1 MGQKRTTAPQ
11 EWEQEMRISRK
22 VRIFLSTGLS
32 AAAALMLLPATAHA
46 QQACE
51 GAELIKPGKLVVA
64 YNGDMPGTGTKDGK
78 LVGID
83 GEIMTKVAE
92 RLGLEVE
99 PQLMEWAAEI
109 ESVKARRVDAMH
121 GMMGWSQERT
131 AVITI
136 TDPIYYAGALM
147 TQKKGAGITRLEQLK
162 DKRVATIQGFGWIP
176 QLKRINPDLKL
187 YDTSDAAIRDLVAGR
202 VDVLFADPPLIQ
214 YVATQQPDLNIESIP
229 VNEPY
234 DPNLPTIT
242 GKYQV
247 VFGISKEA
255 PKLEKCINDAIAEL
269 WKTCEN
275 YKIAASYGFKDK
287 YWFAPPKENPRVGV
301 DRDESWK
308 FAELGACE

>member
-1 MGQKRTTAPQ
+1 MSYGIGAYLSK
-11 EWEQEMRISRK
+11 S
-22 VRIFLSTGLS
+22 LST
-32 AAAALMLLPATAHA
+32 AALSLLIATAANA

-78 LVGID
+78 LAGID
-83 GEIMTKVAE
+83 GEIMVKVAE

-147 TQKKGAGITRLEQLK
+147 TQAKGAGITRLDQLK

-187 YDTSDAAIRDLVAGR
+187 YDTSDAAIRDLAAGR
-202 VDVLFADPPLIQ
+202 VNVLFADPPLIQ

-229 VNEPY
+229 VSEPY
-234 DPNLPTIT
+234 DPDLPTIT

-247 VFGISKEA
+247 VFGLSKEA
-255 PKLEKCINDAIAEL
+255 PKLEKCINDAIAEI

-275 YKIAASYGFKDK
+275 YKIAAKYGFNDK
-287 YWFAPPKENPRVGV
+287 YWFTPPKENPRLGV

-308 FAELGACE
+308 FAELGACQ